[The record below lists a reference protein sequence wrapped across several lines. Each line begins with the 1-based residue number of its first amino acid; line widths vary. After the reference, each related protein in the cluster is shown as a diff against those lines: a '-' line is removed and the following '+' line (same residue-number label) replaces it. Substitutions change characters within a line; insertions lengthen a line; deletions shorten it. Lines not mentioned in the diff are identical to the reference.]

1 MNLATEVKN
10 SLQSKSEW
18 MHKPTLFYDFIEYK
32 EQNTIIICARHKTK
46 NEKEVSA
53 KIKLWQN
60 VDANAAQCVLRR
72 A

>member
-1 MNLATEVKN
+1 
-10 SLQSKSEW
+10 